1 MKWLTVPSEKSDAA
15 LQELRGLRNRRMLGS
30 GIPDCLTGLT
40 ARESPMAPHWL
51 VRLNDFLA
59 WLNPALGCVAA
70 VLAVL
75 VAQAADERLS
85 SRRISPAIAAIRPV
99 EAARS
104 VECPA
109 ATLPREWREL
119 RLYD

>member
-1 MKWLTVPSEKSDAA
+1 
-15 LQELRGLRNRRMLGS
+15 
-30 GIPDCLTGLT
+30 
-40 ARESPMAPHWL
+40 MAPHWL
-51 VRLNDFLA
+51 ARLNDLLM

-75 VAQAADERLS
+75 VAQVADERLS
-85 SRRISPAIAAIRPV
+85 SRRMRPAIAAIRPV
-99 EAARS
+99 EAARL

-109 ATLPREWREL
+109 PTLPREWREL